1 MRRRFPFGTLLV
13 CLMALL
19 LAGCELMPDER
30 FGWQDDAESVKPV
43 STGCKALLPNFNDEP
58 CRLSDWIDFGL
69 ASQRGDREWRDD
81 MLTRL
86 QAETAERRLARAIVL
101 TWGSESEWNRAS
113 ELYKADLHA
122 APVELQP
129 LLRYWLNE
137 LEGRRAMSGR
147 LASVQE
153 EIATLEEEN
162 AELDEKL
169 EALTAIERN
178 INLRQQIDD
187 RETRP

>member
-1 MRRRFPFGTLLV
+1 MQRHWRIGPLLV

-19 LAGCELMPDER
+19 LAGCELIADEP
-30 FGWQDDAESVKPV
+30 FGRQNDTESVQPV
-43 STGCKALLPNFNDEP
+43 ATGCKALLPNFDDAP
-58 CRLSDWIDFGL
+58 CLLSDWIAFGL

-86 QAETAERRLARAIVL
+86 EAETTERRLARAVAL
-101 TWGSESEWNRAS
+101 TWGSESEWERAS

-147 LASVQE
+147 LASSRE
-153 EIATLEEEN
+153 EIAALEEEN
-162 AELDEKL
+162 ATLDEKV
-169 EALTAIERN
+169 EALTAIEHN

-187 RETRP
+187 RETTP

>member
-1 MRRRFPFGTLLV
+1 MRRRLRLGPLLV
-13 CLMALL
+13 CLMALM
-19 LAGCELMPDER
+19 LAGCELVPDEPFR
-30 FGWQDDAESVKPV
+30 WEDTESVKPV
-43 STGCKALLPNFNDEP
+43 SSGCKGLLPDFSDEP
-58 CRLSDWIDFGL
+58 CLLSDWIAFGL
-69 ASQRGDREWRDD
+69 ASQRGDSEWRDD
-81 MLTRL
+81 MLSRL
-86 QAETAERRLARAIVL
+86 RAETAERRLTRAVAL
-101 TWGSESEWNRAS
+101 SWGSESEWHLAS

-122 APVELQP
+122 APAELQP

-147 LASVQE
+147 LTSSQE
-153 EIATLEEEN
+153 GIAALEEEN
-162 AELDEKL
+162 AALDEKL

>member
-1 MRRRFPFGTLLV
+1 MRRRLRIGPLLV

-19 LAGCELMPDER
+19 LGGCELLPDEPFAR
-30 FGWQDDAESVKPV
+30 QDHNESVKPV
-43 STGCKALLPNFNDEP
+43 SSGCKAVLPNFNDVP
-58 CRLSDWIDFGL
+58 CLLSDWIAFGL
-69 ASQRGDREWRDD
+69 ASQRGDHEWRND

-101 TWGSESEWNRAS
+101 TWGSENEWDHAS

-147 LASVQE
+147 LASSQQ

-162 AELDEKL
+162 AALDEKL
-169 EALTAIERN
+169 EALTDIERN
-178 INLRQQIDD
+178 INLRQQIDEE
-187 RETRP
+187 ETRQ

>member
-1 MRRRFPFGTLLV
+1 MRRRLRIGPLLV

-19 LAGCELMPDER
+19 LAGCELIPDEPV
-30 FGWQDDAESVKPV
+30 GWQDDTESVKPV
-43 STGCKALLPNFNDEP
+43 STGCKALLPDFSDEP
-58 CRLSDWIDFGL
+58 CLLADWIDFGL
-69 ASQRGDREWRDD
+69 ASQRGDRDWRAD
-81 MLTRL
+81 MLSRL
-86 QAETAERRLARAIVL
+86 RAETAERRLARAAVL
-101 TWGSESEWNRAS
+101 AWGSANQWNLAS

-122 APVELQP
+122 APAELQP

-137 LEGRRAMSGR
+137 LESKRAMSGR
-147 LASVQE
+147 LASSRE
-153 EIATLEEEN
+153 EVSALEEEN
-162 AELDEKL
+162 AVLEDKL

>member
-1 MRRRFPFGTLLV
+1 MRRRLRTRPLLV
-13 CLMALL
+13 CLLALL
-19 LAGCELMPDER
+19 LAGCELIPDEP
-30 FGWQDDAESVKPV
+30 FGRQEDAESVKPA
-43 STGCKALLPNFNDEP
+43 STGCKGLLPNFNAEP
-58 CRLSDWIDFGL
+58 CLLSDWIAFGL

-81 MLTRL
+81 MLARL
-86 QAETAERRLARAIVL
+86 QAETAERRLARAVAL
-101 TWGSESEWNRAS
+101 TWGSEGEWDSAS

-147 LASVQE
+147 LASSQAK
-153 EIATLEEEN
+153 IATLEEEN
-162 AELDEKL
+162 AALDEKL

>member
-1 MRRRFPFGTLLV
+1 MRRRLRIGPLLI
-13 CLMALL
+13 CLMAFF
-19 LAGCELMPDER
+19 LAGCELMPDEP
-30 FGWQDDAESVKPV
+30 FGSDAESVKPA

-58 CRLSDWIDFGL
+58 CLLSDWIDFGL
-69 ASQRGDREWRDD
+69 DSQRGDREWRDD

-86 QAETAERRLARAIVL
+86 RADTAERRLARAVVL
-101 TWGSESEWNRAS
+101 TWGSEKEWDRAS

-122 APVELQP
+122 APIELQP

-137 LEGRRAMSGR
+137 LEGRRAMSGH
-147 LASVQE
+147 LAGSHA

>member
-1 MRRRFPFGTLLV
+1 MRRRFPLGPLLV

-19 LAGCELMPDER
+19 LAGCELMPDEP

-43 STGCKALLPNFNDEP
+43 STGCKGLLPNFNDET
-58 CRLSDWIDFGL
+58 CLLSDWIDFGL

-81 MLTRL
+81 MLARL

-101 TWGSESEWNRAS
+101 TWGSESEWNLAS

-137 LEGRRAMSGR
+137 LEGRRAMRGR
-147 LASVQE
+147 LDSVQA

-162 AELDEKL
+162 TELGEKL

-187 RETRP
+187 RETTP